1 MFKIDELLK
10 KVRRVHFIGIGGS
23 GMCPIAEILHE
34 KGYIISGSD
43 NNETDTLARVRAMG
57 AKVTL
62 GQKAENIEGAELIIY
77 TSAILP
83 GNPELEAAKNSGI
96 PLFERNDILGAITRI
111 FSDCMGISGTHG
123 KTTTSALLTQILIEC
138 GKSPSAVIGGKLPLT
153 GTSGIVGTSEH
164 MVCESCEYRDHF
176 LKLTPDV
183 AVILNVDED
192 HLEYFKNLDN
202 IKKSF
207 VKFAGYA
214 TKKIVYNGDDE
225 NTRSVIET
233 VRKASDKPAVSFGFD
248 NSNDYYADNV
258 ETVNEYSSFDV
269 MHNSENLGRVQLS
282 IPGRHNIYNALAAF
296 VCALHTGVEPA
307 EIITAIT
314 HFRGAGRRFE
324 ILDVI
329 DGITIADDYA
339 HHPKE
344 LEVTLKAAMG
354 MGFNNVWAVFQ
365 PFTYSRTKILFDDF
379 VNVLKIPDKVVMTE
393 IMGSREV
400 NTYGIYTADLAE
412 KIPGSVWFNTFEEVS
427 QYVVD
432 HAQKGDFVI
441 TLGCGDIYK
450 AAKIMIKMLHEKS
463 ERN

>member
-1 MFKIDELLK
+1 MFEIDELLK

-111 FSDCMGISGTHG
+111 FSDCIGISGTHG

-248 NSNDYYADNV
+248 SSNDFYADNV

-269 MHNSENLGRVQLS
+269 IHNSENLGKVQLS

-296 VCALHTGVEPA
+296 VCALHTGAEPA

-344 LEVTLKAAMG
+344 LEVTLKSAMG

>member
-1 MFKIDELLK
+1 MFEIDELLK

-62 GQKAENIEGAELIIY
+62 GQKAENIVGAELIIY

-296 VCALHTGVEPA
+296 VCALHTGAEPA

-400 NTYGIYTADLAE
+400 NTYRIYTADLAE

>member
-1 MFKIDELLK
+1 MFEIDELLK

-62 GQKAENIEGAELIIY
+62 GQKAENIVGAELIIY

-269 MHNSENLGRVQLS
+269 MHNSENLGRVRLS
-282 IPGRHNIYNALAAF
+282 IPGRHNIYNAIAAF
-296 VCALHTGVEPA
+296 VCALHTGAEPA

>member
-1 MFKIDELLK
+1 MYEIDQLLK
-10 KVRRVHFIGIGGS
+10 EVKHVHFIGIGGS
-23 GMCPIAEILHE
+23 GMCPLAEILNE

-62 GQKAENIEGAELIIY
+62 GQVPENIEGAELIIY
-77 TSAILP
+77 TSAILA

-96 PLFERNDILGAITRI
+96 PLFERNDLLGAITRI
-111 FSDCMGISGTHG
+111 YPDCIGVCGTHG
-123 KTTTSALLTQILIEC
+123 KTTTCAMLTQVLIEC
-138 GKSPSAVIGGKLPLT
+138 GKDPSAVIGGKLPLT
-153 GTSGIVGTSEH
+153 GTSGIVGSSEH
-164 MVCESCEYRDHF
+164 MVCESCEYQDHF

-202 IKKSF
+202 LKKSF
-207 VKFAGYA
+207 EKFASFA
-214 TKKIVYNGDDE
+214 TKKIIYNGDDK
-225 NTRSVIET
+225 NTCDVIES
-233 VRKASDKPAVSFGFD
+233 VKEISDKPTVSFGF
-248 NSNDYYADNV
+248 NKINDYYADNI
-258 ETVNEYSSFDV
+258 ELKNEFASFDV
-269 MHNSENLGRVQLS
+269 IYKDENLGRVTLS
-282 IPGRHNIYNALAAF
+282 IPGEHNIYNALAVFASA
-296 VCALHTGVEPA
+296 VHTGAKPA
-307 EIITAIT
+307 EIITAIA

-339 HHPKE
+339 HHPRE
-344 LEVTLKAAMG
+344 LEVTLNTAMG
-354 MGFNNVWAVFQ
+354 MGYNNVWAVFQ

-379 VNVLKIPDKVVMTE
+379 VRVLKIPDKVVMTE

-400 NTYGIYTADLAE
+400 NTYGIYTADLAKE
-412 KIPGSVWFNTFEEVS
+412 IPRSVWYNTFEEVS

-432 HAQKGDFVI
+432 HAKEGDFVI

-450 AAKIMIKMLHEKS
+450 AAKIMIKMLKEKRK
-463 ERN
+463 EG